1 MAKTYSFYGTA
12 LTWASGKNMVS
23 IWNEATTGR
32 TLRIYRVWLLN
43 SQSGAVTGPNAVP
56 LTMARFTNGP
66 HNGGTPLTTVYPHDT
81 ASSGT
86 IPQGLTF
93 RTTGTTT
100 MFTGT
105 EPFRTAL
112 RATDEATISA
122 GITLDEL
129 NTFVPLNVLWDSG
142 VGDNN
147 VEPIVI
153 RQNEG
158 FVIQAGTT
166 GSFVGQC
173 DIFIEMTIT

>member
-1 MAKTYSFYGTA
+1 
-12 LTWASGKNMVS
+12 
-23 IWNEATTGR
+23 
-32 TLRIYRVWLLN
+32 
-43 SQSGAVTGPNAVP
+43 
-56 LTMARFTNGP
+56 
-66 HNGGTPLTTVYPHDT
+66 
-81 ASSGT
+81 
-86 IPQGLTF
+86 
-93 RTTGTTT
+93 

-105 EPFRTAL
+105 ETFRTAL

-122 GITLDEL
+122 SITLDEL
-129 NTFVPLNVLWDSG
+129 NTFLPLNVLWDAG

-147 VEPIVI
+147 VQPITI